1 MRIHWPIML
10 CAMAVLSVPP
20 PTVWEQDGNILLP
33 VDSIEYLLSEAPFE
47 LPEVLVGTRFAED
60 RTQQV
65 DLWFEDGTGIL
76 TKWAQAP
83 RGGEEFNNSPRYE
96 IAAYEIQKLFLD
108 GTEYVVPPT
117 VPRAVPL
124 DWYRTLD
131 DRVDPTFRDA
141 ASVLVVLQ
149 YFAYQVTDEGVF
161 DLDRFA
167 LDPAYARHW
176 ANANLFTHLIWHSD
190 SNAGNLLIST
200 RASNPRVFSVDNGVS
215 FHSEGSDRGTRW
227 RTLQVDRFPAS
238 TVERLR
244 NVTEE
249 GLHEVLGVLAQWEIV
264 DGELV
269 RVEPS
274 ENLRERRGVRQ
285 EDGVIQIGLT
295 DAEIDDVWDRIEAFL
310 GRVNRGRF
318 STF

>member
-1 MRIHWPIML
+1 M
-10 CAMAVLSVPP
+10 
-20 PTVWEQDGNILLP
+20 
-33 VDSIEYLLSEAPFE
+33 
-47 LPEVLVGTRFAED
+47 
-60 RTQQV
+60 
-65 DLWFEDGTGIL
+65 
-76 TKWAQAP
+76 
-83 RGGEEFNNSPRYE
+83 
-96 IAAYEIQKLFLD
+96 
-108 GTEYVVPPT
+108 VPPT

-149 YFAYQVTDEGVF
+149 YFAYQVTDEGVL

-200 RASNPRVFSVDNGVS
+200 RASSPRVFSVDNGVS
-215 FHSEGSDRGTRW
+215 FHSEESDRGTRW
-227 RTLQVDRFPAS
+227 RTLQVARFPAS

-310 GRVNRGRF
+310 SRVNRGRF